1 MPALLKCDLVPI
13 VPDAIL
19 HVHLPIIFGRSFERS
34 GAPSEYGHARQIAC
48 DG

>member
-1 MPALLKCDLVPI
+1 MPALLKGVLVPFLA
-13 VPDAIL
+13 DTIL
-19 HVHLPIIFGRSFERS
+19 DVYLTVNFERS